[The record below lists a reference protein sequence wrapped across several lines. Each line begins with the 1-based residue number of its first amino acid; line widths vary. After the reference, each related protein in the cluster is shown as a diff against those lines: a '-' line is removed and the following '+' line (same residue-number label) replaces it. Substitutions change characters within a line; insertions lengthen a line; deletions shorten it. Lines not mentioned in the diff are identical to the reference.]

1 MVLHVTN
8 ACRVAICVVLLCCVV
23 VLFITPGRGFKL
35 APVYGKL
42 LAELALG
49 KEPSYSLAP
58 FVISR
63 FPNTYVKP
71 KL

>member
-1 MVLHVTN
+1 MLYYVSTALYL
-8 ACRVAICVVLLCCVV
+8 CVCHSS
-23 VLFITPGRGFKL
+23 LFCFDPAGRGFKL

-49 KEPSYSLAP
+49 RKTSYSLAP
-58 FVISR
+58 FRISR
-63 FPNTYVKP
+63 FPNSCAKS